1 MLQYKWLAWSVTS
14 IGSLMASIDATIVTL
29 ALVPILEDLHT
40 DYVTII
46 WVIIAY
52 LLVNTALVLS
62 FGRMADLL
70 GRKNMYNLGFV
81 IFTIGSALCGF
92 ATTGLTLVIYRIV
105 QGIGGAFLM
114 AHSLAIITEAF
125 PPQERGKV
133 FGFNSIIWAIG
144 SITGIAIGGIIVTFV
159 SWRWIFIINV
169 PVGIVGTIWAYVTL
183 HPDKASEKKE
193 SFDFPAAIAF
203 TLSLVFLLIGITLG
217 LLNGWGDLLAL
228 IFIGISPLF
237 FIAFIVWELK
247 FSQDPIIPFSLF
259 RNRVF
264 TFSVITVLFQSLALF
279 SVNFLLVFYFEG
291 IAGLSPLTASFL
303 IIPLSVV
310 NAIVGP
316 FAGRWSDKVGAR
328 IVATL
333 GLLVQFGMLVV
344 LTQLTISTPL
354 WVIGTIEALFGLGG
368 GLFYP
373 ANTSTVMSSSPP
385 GRYGVTSGILA
396 TFRNTGM
403 IMSFVVSIIA
413 ATSAIPAYYVYQ
425 LFIGTLTTGLPPAV
439 AVSYLAGQST
449 AFTLSCALILA
460 AAFFSLIRGRLV
472 HQTTSKENQRVEPDH

>member
-1 MLQYKWLAWSVTS
+1 
-14 IGSLMASIDATIVTL
+14 MACVVGNINWELDG
-29 ALVPILEDLHT
+29 
-40 DYVTII
+40 
-46 WVIIAY
+46 
-52 LLVNTALVLS
+52 VNRCHDRHPSTRS
-62 FGRMADLL
+62 
-70 GRKNMYNLGFV
+70 NLG
-81 IFTIGSALCGF
+81 GLAYRLCHYYMGNYCIL
-92 ATTGLTLVIYRIV
+92 TREYRPGLEFRENGRSPRAKKHVQPRVRHFHDRVRVMRFCHYRPHACYLPDRP
-105 QGIGGAFLM
+105 GIGGAFLM
-114 AHSLAIITEAF
+114 ANSLAIITEAF